1 MKRLNLK
8 KYLGLKKCLGP
19 VKRLGLA
26 SVLLLALFATLPLGA
41 EYFCQR
47 YDFAT
52 EKWIRLNAKAGPLEL
67 LDVQFEFPSYI
78 GPRKLGIKG
87 RNQATLN
94 LKNYGDVRTRVQ
106 VAIALFDAEGNLVG
120 CGTTGTKVAG
130 TKPGSA
136 ESYYISFDYANSR
149 ILTAKTFYLT
159 VESTPDVPD
168 VGAGTKAPPSAG

>member
-1 MKRLNLK
+1 MKRLR
-8 KYLGLKKCLGP
+8 P

-47 YDFAT
+47 YDFSA
-52 EKWIRLNAKAGPLEL
+52 EKWIRLNAKVGSLEL
-67 LDVQFEFPSYI
+67 LDVQFEFPSYV

-87 RNQATLN
+87 RDQATLN
-94 LKNYGDVRTRVQ
+94 LKNYGEVRTRVQ

-130 TKPGSA
+130 TKPGGT
-136 ESYYISFDYANSR
+136 EGYYVSFDYVNSR
-149 ILTAKTFYLT
+149 IQTAKTFYLT
-159 VESTPDVPD
+159 VESIPDVPD
-168 VGAGTKAPPSAG
+168 VGGGTKAPPTTG